1 MNEEDYKSLIAT
13 YQRKSMDLF
22 AQLVVAETKVEV
34 LNTQLRD
41 AKSRIQQLEEEIK
54 SKLREQRLRIN
65 ILNACYITG
74 FLGTYHMRGMNA
86 LDPRI
91 RIKRSARSWKKT
103 NG

>member
-1 MNEEDYKSLIAT
+1 MNEDDYKSLITT

-54 SKLREQRLRIN
+54 SKLEN
-65 ILNACYITG
+65 KDYA
-74 FLGTYHMRGMNA
+74 
-86 LDPRI
+86 
-91 RIKRSARSWKKT
+91 
-103 NG
+103 

>member
-1 MNEEDYKSLIAT
+1 MNEEDYKSLIST

-54 SKLREQRLRIN
+54 SKLEN
-65 ILNACYITG
+65 KDYA
-74 FLGTYHMRGMNA
+74 
-86 LDPRI
+86 
-91 RIKRSARSWKKT
+91 
-103 NG
+103 

>member
-54 SKLREQRLRIN
+54 SMDQMVEEIEDPSEIDTSSEKKGGEIIN
-65 ILNACYITG
+65 LET
-74 FLGTYHMRGMNA
+74 FR
-86 LDPRI
+86 
-91 RIKRSARSWKKT
+91 KK
-103 NG
+103 

>member
-34 LNTQLRD
+34 LNKQLNE

-54 SKLREQRLRIN
+54 SKIEN
-65 ILNACYITG
+65 KDYA
-74 FLGTYHMRGMNA
+74 
-86 LDPRI
+86 
-91 RIKRSARSWKKT
+91 
-103 NG
+103 